1 MVGLFA
7 TIVKLVTPG
16 HAQQCQH
23 DEVTGAPEGNPRNG
37 CWPTW
42 KSSDLK
48 LCRGISGRASALF
61 KAIHAAS
68 GAMKRASG
76 EAGRPRPA
84 ERARRPFLHLIKCHA
99 VALLV
104 IAVMPAIPL
113 VILMIPMSFVQLP
126 ALPVVIIMRM
136 VPVCPLIGRTVPAA
150 GYPSIVTPV
159 RGPVAVDP
167 SVSWTWK
174 GPAPLETQRRR
185 CDSDVH
191 PDLRQGRD
199 GESGCQ
205 YCATYPIQS
214 HSLSPVEYF
223 GGSIEKLLPYSG
235 HPL

>member
-136 VPVCPLIGRTVPAA
+136 VPVCPL
-150 GYPSIVTPV
+150 
-159 RGPVAVDP
+159 
-167 SVSWTWK
+167 
-174 GPAPLETQRRR
+174 
-185 CDSDVH
+185 
-191 PDLRQGRD
+191 
-199 GESGCQ
+199 
-205 YCATYPIQS
+205 
-214 HSLSPVEYF
+214 
-223 GGSIEKLLPYSG
+223 GGSPAGIRTPIRSSRGCSPTVERPGYARILNHFAVAAKRRALTERAQLSR
-235 HPL
+235 PLR